1 MDIAFK
7 FADNKEDAYEVRRRV
22 FVDEQ
27 EFIDEFDAIDEDPR
41 TIHLTMYCDGK
52 LAGCA
57 RLFPSDIEPK
67 IDAEAGLWVL
77 GRFAIFPEYRKY
89 GLGTKILR
97 ASEEEAIRHGAT
109 RAVLHAQCRVI
120 PFYEKSGYVAFGPIE
135 FEEHV
140 EHQWMKK
147 DLVRA

>member
-1 MDIAFK
+1 MDITFK
-7 FADNKEDAYEVRRRV
+7 FTDNQEDAYEVRRRV

-27 EFIDEFDAIDEDPR
+27 EFVEEFDTIDEDPR
-41 TIHLTMYCDGK
+41 MIHLTMYCDGE

-67 IDAEAGLWVL
+67 LDAEEGLWAL

-89 GLGTKILR
+89 GLGTKLLQ
-97 ASEEEAIRHGAT
+97 ASEEEAIRHGAM

-147 DLVRA
+147 DLV

>member
-1 MDIAFK
+1 MDITFK
-7 FADNKEDAYEVRRRV
+7 FTDNQEDAYEVRRRV

-27 EFIDEFDAIDEDPR
+27 EFVEEFDTIDEDPR
-41 TIHLTMYCDGK
+41 MTHLTMYCDGK

-67 IDAEAGLWVL
+67 IDAEEGLWVL

-89 GLGTKILR
+89 GLGTKLLQ
-97 ASEEEAIRHGAT
+97 ASEEEATRSGAT
-109 RAVLHAQCRVI
+109 RAILHAQCRVI

-147 DLVRA
+147 DLV